1 MKESFISPDIPKNQ
15 QTDSIINSE
24 KIDPLTRKIF
34 SSARCENAQNNIN
47 GNISHHI
54 DGAIV

>member
-1 MKESFISPDIPKNQ
+1 MKESFIPLEIKKNQ
-15 QTDSIINSE
+15 QIDSIINSE
-24 KIDPLTRKIF
+24 IIGPLTRKIF